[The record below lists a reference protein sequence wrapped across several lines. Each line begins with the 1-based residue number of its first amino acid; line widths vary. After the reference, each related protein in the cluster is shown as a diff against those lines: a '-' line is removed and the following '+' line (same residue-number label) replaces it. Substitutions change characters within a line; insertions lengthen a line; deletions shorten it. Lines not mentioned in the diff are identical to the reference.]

1 MAYQHYNRMIGHW
14 QPKIR
19 KDRESL
25 TFGSK
30 ERLKS
35 LTPSAVAI
43 AQFVANHLSTQDNC
57 YRISIRRIHER
68 LGFEKETI
76 GQALDQLIAWGVFSR
91 EGSKGKTYSYRLRIS
106 CPEDCE
112 RKEHHTPSELAT
124 LPKKQATPLPKEQ
137 ATISPKE
144 QVAGGLSN
152 RQQIETNKET
162 NKEMNKKNQPCLN
175 CFGDYEELTNGQ
187 REIIHSKDCPQ
198 LTNLKQTRAWNIT
211 KSENA
216 QVWDSL
222 DYREQQR
229 ANYLSLAKGKERKAN
244 RADQDR
250 IATQEVRSKF
260 QKIIARTLS
269 DNNLG
274 AYDPQILEWLE
285 IFYSQRQDLTDT
297 HIKRA
302 VEYTRKGWTLKPE
315 SGWRSGRMITADDFN
330 ESEWMND

>member
-229 ANYLSLAKGKERKAN
+229 ANYLSLAKGRERKASK
-244 RADQDR
+244 AEQDR
-250 IATQEVRSKF
+250 ASTQEARAKF
-260 QKIIARTLS
+260 EKRISNILLES
-269 DNNLG
+269 GLNNF
-274 AYDPQILEWLE
+274 DPQILGYLE
-285 IFYSQRQDLTDT
+285 IIWSQRQDLTDS
-297 HIKRA
+297 HIQRA
-302 VEYTRKGWTLKPE
+302 VKFTRWGWTLKPE
-315 SGWRSGRMITADDFN
+315 GGWRLGELLQEKHFLESGD
-330 ESEWMND
+330 SND